1 MRECWG
7 ILTKK
12 QFTKNLDIWNK
23 KLDKTQGG
31 LGLNIVVDTHTHTI
45 SSGHAY
51 STIQENAKEA
61 SVNGIQMFNMSD
73 HGPAMKGA
81 PFLYHFG
88 NLGVIPDLLYGVRVI
103 KGVELNIINY
113 NGEVDLPEYYLKRLE
128 LVLASF
134 HDICI
139 EPATV
144 EEHTNAAIKALA
156 NPYID
161 VLAHSGN
168 PQFQI
173 DIEKVIK
180 AARDYNKLIEI
191 NNHSF
196 VVRTGS
202 EKNCLE
208 IAHMCKKYGVRI
220 TTGSDAHIS
229 FSIGK
234 FDNVIKLLE
243 EAKVPEELVV
253 TTSVEKMDKYLLER
267 KRRIEHFVKG

>member
-1 MRECWG
+1 M
-7 ILTKK
+7 
-12 QFTKNLDIWNK
+12 
-23 KLDKTQGG
+23 
-31 LGLNIVVDTHTHTI
+31 NIVVDTHTHTI

-51 STIQENAKEA
+51 STIQENAREA
-61 SVNGIQMFNMSD
+61 LANGIKMINMSD

-88 NLGVIPDLLYGVRVI
+88 NLKVIPDLLYGVRVL

-113 NGEVDLPEYYLKRLE
+113 NGEVDLSEYYLQRLDFI
-128 LVLASF
+128 LASF

-144 EEHTNAAIKALA
+144 EEHTNAALEVLS

-168 PQFQI
+168 PQFQL
-173 DIEKVIK
+173 DIEKVVK
-180 AARDYNKLIEI
+180 AARDNNKLIEI
-191 NNHSF
+191 NNQSF

-202 EKNCLE
+202 KKNCLE
-208 IAHMCKKYGVRI
+208 IARMCKKYGVRI

-229 FSIGK
+229 FGIGK
-234 FDNVIKLLE
+234 FDNVNKLLE
-243 EAKVPEELVV
+243 EAEVPEELVI
-253 TTSVEKMDKYLLER
+253 TTSIDKMDEYLVER
-267 KRRIEHFVKG
+267 KKRIEHLIKK

>member
-1 MRECWG
+1 M
-7 ILTKK
+7 
-12 QFTKNLDIWNK
+12 
-23 KLDKTQGG
+23 
-31 LGLNIVVDTHTHTI
+31 NIVVDTHTHTI

-51 STIQENAKEA
+51 STIQENAREA
-61 SVNGIQMFNMSD
+61 LANGIKMINMSD

-88 NLGVIPDLLYGVRVI
+88 NLKVIPDLLYGVRVL

-113 NGEVDLPEYYLKRLE
+113 NGDVDLSEYYLQRLDFI
-128 LVLASF
+128 LASF

-144 EEHTNAAIKALA
+144 EEHTNAAIKVLS

-168 PQFQI
+168 PQFQL
-173 DIEKVIK
+173 DIEKVVK
-180 AARDYNKLIEI
+180 AARDNNKLIEI
-191 NNHSF
+191 NNQSF

-202 EKNCLE
+202 KKNCLE
-208 IAHMCKKYGVRI
+208 IARMCKKYGVRI

-229 FSIGK
+229 FGIGK
-234 FDNVIKLLE
+234 FDNVNKLLE
-243 EAKVPEELVV
+243 EAEVPEELVI
-253 TTSVEKMDKYLLER
+253 TTSVEKMDEYLVER
-267 KRRIEHFVKG
+267 KKRIEHLIKK